1 MQRTN
6 SSSRQRWA
14 RCMYAVALTAL
25 LFMCGDASLHA
36 RTEAAQLTPRVD
48 TLWTLPAVRLNYM
61 AGFYA
66 CALGGN
72 PQALIVAGPKLTS
85 TLPINHVL
93 LVIDPMTGDTIRSVL
108 SGHTSDETDMHFA
121 ARANIFGTADYGTI
135 KLWRWPE
142 LELLREFRTPS
153 DYQNRFLITADGR
166 RLFSNIDGVMYDTQ
180 TGDTL
185 WRIQLSEW
193 SVGSDVR
200 PAMTADDSLLVTVR
214 TVKDRGQLALVVRV
228 ATGEIIDQLPG
239 GDGASWIAAVDISED
254 GRYVAVARTATRET
268 GQSMP
273 GSCVVYDRLMSS
285 LIVHSLRLDGED
297 MEESGIIRFSPGGT
311 GIHIQRLSNSVPQG
325 TYFYPLRSSEPTV
338 RWGYYFSGRTNTD
351 GTIHYDCRSGVMW
364 LGPMNWSTVSVSST
378 NDNDD
383 LDVVPYPNPVDG
395 TLTLTG
401 LACSDGTAH
410 AEVIDMTGRRLLV
423 TSADVSVG
431 TCRLDVSSV
440 PAGTHLLRLQRNDN
454 TLFVSTI
461 MKR

>member
-1 MQRTN
+1 MRPACCSSLQRP
-6 SSSRQRWA
+6 A
-14 RCMYAVALTAL
+14 HCMYAVALTAL
-25 LFMCGDASLHA
+25 FVICGQVPSFA

-48 TLWTLPAVRLNYM
+48 TLWTKTLAGLNYM

-72 PQALIVAGPKLTS
+72 PQTLIVAGPKLTS
-85 TLPINHVL
+85 TLPIDHVL
-93 LVIDPMTGDTIRSVL
+93 LVIDPMSGDTIRSVL

-153 DYQNRFLITADGR
+153 DHQNRFLITADGR

-214 TVKDRGQLALVVRV
+214 TVKDRGQLAMVVNVR
-228 ATGEIIDQLPG
+228 TGEVIDQLPG
-239 GDGASWIAAVDISED
+239 GDGASWIAAADISDD
-254 GRYVAVARTATRET
+254 GRYVAVSRTPYTIGGGIDFT
-268 GQSMP
+268 
-273 GSCVVYDRLMSS
+273 GSCVVYDLVLRAYKYLTLNGAVESDGLALGFVPRTSGLMLFRANSEYNPGFYY
-285 LIVHSLRLDGED
+285 VHVVDGAP
-297 MEESGIIRFSPGGT
+297 SAWWAGYFSPRFSDDGQFHYGRSGGGGT
-311 GIHIQRLSNSVPQG
+311 I
-325 TYFYPLRSSEPTV
+325 
-338 RWGYYFSGRTNTD
+338 
-351 GTIHYDCRSGVMW
+351 W
-364 LGPMNWSTVSVSST
+364 LGRFDLGVASV
-378 NDNDD
+378 NGAEDAPVNMH
-383 LDVVPYPNPVDG
+383 PNPVDG

-401 LACSDGTAH
+401 LACSDGAAH
-410 AEVIDMTGRRLLV
+410 AEVIDISGRRLLV

-440 PAGTHLLRLQRNDN
+440 PAGTHLLRLQRDGSV
-454 TLFVSTI
+454 LFATSFT
-461 MKR
+461 KR